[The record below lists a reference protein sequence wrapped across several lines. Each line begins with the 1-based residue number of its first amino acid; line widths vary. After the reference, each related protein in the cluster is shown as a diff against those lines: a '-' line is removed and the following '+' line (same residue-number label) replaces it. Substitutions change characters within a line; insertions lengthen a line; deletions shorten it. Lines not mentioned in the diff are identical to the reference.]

1 MASGQSSSIQVT
13 VNAAKEIFEVAKDY
27 ERPIEILREALH
39 NSYDAGAKEASIVCT
54 RERLADGSD
63 VLSLEFSDDGV
74 GMDREKLD
82 HFFSLG
88 FSDKETPPDRRPIGF
103 KGHGTKIYYQA
114 REVFVLTKWS
124 GGDLLL
130 AHLPDARI
138 RVYNKELP
146 APAIYFAADA
156 EENARKHN
164 LIPPKGSGTRIR
176 LIDYTPNSHR
186 LIDIFQQ
193 FRMENYLRW
202 FTIYG
207 SFEHIVKEQKPMSPM
222 RLFVQGTDKSSPS
235 EVMFGHAWP
244 EHDRT
249 DIKSMKQ
256 KDERRPFNY
265 FCKTLRAKDY
275 PVSGGFRIDIAVL
288 VEGARGR
295 AERDTAIRLKGRHHA
310 LYREE
315 ERYGF
320 WLCKD
325 YLPVQLDMGAVSAEI
340 RSLLDI
346 EDSSRALIFVNCQ
359 DFALT
364 ANRGSVGNSSKDLL
378 DAVKNATIEFLES
391 QRNDPDLK
399 KFSHEYREDMF
410 SRLREKDKKALL
422 RRIDRYNDK
431 RYCTIQLPKG
441 GTYSFFEPQREI
453 TLFGLISELRVAAPE
468 ILDLRILD
476 YDDHNGIDLLVR
488 RNGNPSDLLDK
499 TRVAYTELKY
509 MLTDQLNHPFES
521 LYAIICWDCTLRLN
535 DAVTDATDIRF
546 SYYEHINEAE
556 GVTYS
561 QLTAPPGGRYSHN
574 VKVIVLKRLLEQKYK
589 LQMHS
594 NPKPVG
600 ASAHGSDRG
609 RKKKG

>member
-13 VNAAKEIFEVAKDY
+13 VNAAKEIFEVAKDF

-39 NSYDAGAKEASIVCT
+39 NSYDAGAKEVSILCK

-63 VLSLEFSDDGV
+63 ALAIEFIDDGL
-74 GMDREKLD
+74 GMSREKLE

-114 REVFVLTKWS
+114 REIFVLTKR
-124 GGDLLL
+124 GDGDLIL
-130 AHLPDARI
+130 AHLPDARV

-146 APAIYFAADA
+146 APAIYSAAGA
-156 EENARKHN
+156 EEKAREYN
-164 LIPPKGSGTRIR
+164 LISPVGRGTRIR

-186 LIDIFQQ
+186 LIDDFQQ
-193 FRMENYLRW
+193 AKIENYLRW

-207 SFEHIVKEQKPMSPM
+207 SFEHVVKNQKPLPPL
-222 RLFVQGTDKSSPS
+222 RLFVQGTDRASPS
-235 EVMFGHAWP
+235 EIMFGHAWP
-244 EHDRT
+244 EQDCI
-249 DIKSMKQ
+249 DIKAMKQ

-265 FCKTLRAKDY
+265 FCKTFRAKDY
-275 PVSGGFRIDIAVL
+275 AVSGGFRIDIAVL

-295 AERDTAIRLKGRHHA
+295 AERDSAIRRKGRQNA

-315 ERYGF
+315 ERYGL

-325 YLPVQLDMGAVSAEI
+325 YLPVQMETDGLGGEVRA
-340 RSLLDI
+340 LLDI

-378 DAVKNATIEFLES
+378 DAVRKATTEFLES
-391 QRNDPDLK
+391 QRDDSDLR
-399 KFSHEYREDMF
+399 KFSQEYREDMF
-410 SRLREKDKKALL
+410 SRLREKDKKALA
-422 RRIDRYNDK
+422 RRIERYNSK
-431 RYCTIQLPKG
+431 QYCTIQLPKG
-441 GTYSFFEPQREI
+441 GEHSFFEPKREI
-453 TLFGLISELRVAAPE
+453 TLFGLISELRVLAPE
-468 ILDLRILD
+468 ILDLHILD
-476 YDDHNGIDLLVR
+476 YDDHNGIDLLVK
-488 RNGNPSDLLDK
+488 RNVTPSDLLDRTK
-499 TRVAYTELKY
+499 VAYTELKY

-521 LYAIICWDCTLRLN
+521 LHAIICWDC
-535 DAVTDATDIRF
+535 AVTPNDVVIDATNEKF
-546 SYYEHINEAE
+546 SYYEQKDQVDS
-556 GVTYS
+556 VTYS